1 LNLIVASNNVG
12 KILEI
17 RSLLKPIDVYSP
29 DDLDI
34 KIEVEETGNS
44 FFENALLKAKA
55 FAAETGVTALADDSG
70 LQVDALNG
78 QPGIHSARFGPPE
91 LDDKGR
97 CELLLKHLKNFPS
110 QQERKARFCCAM
122 VAFSP
127 NGQQCEATGY
137 CDGHITTKL
146 TGEGGFGYDPV
157 FFVTSHRCTMA
168 QLSKTAKNSISH
180 RGQAL
185 QAIRP
190 KLLRLLQEL

>member
-1 LNLIVASNNVG
+1 MASNNFG
-12 KILEI
+12 KIREI
-17 RSLLKPIDVYSP
+17 RSLLQPIEVHSP
-29 DDLDI
+29 DDLDLQ
-34 KIEVEETGNS
+34 IEVEETGNS

-55 FAAETGVTALADDSG
+55 FAAETGITALADDSG

-78 QPGIHSARFGPPE
+78 KPGIHSARFGPPE

-127 NGQQCEATGY
+127 NGQQCESMGY
-137 CDGHITTKL
+137 CEGHITTKL

-157 FFVTSHRCTMA
+157 FFIASHSCTIA
-168 QLSKTAKNSISH
+168 QLSKSTKNSISH
-180 RGQAL
+180 RGKAL

-190 KLLRLLQEL
+190 KLLKLLQAS

>member
-1 LNLIVASNNVG
+1 MNLIVASNNFG
-12 KILEI
+12 KIREI
-17 RSLLKPIDVYSP
+17 RSLLQPIEVHSP
-29 DDLDI
+29 DDLDLQ
-34 KIEVEETGNS
+34 IEVEETGNS

-55 FAAETGVTALADDSG
+55 FAAETGITALADDSG

-78 QPGIHSARFGPPE
+78 KPGIHSARFGPPE

-127 NGQQCEATGY
+127 NGQQCESMGY
-137 CDGHITTKL
+137 CEGHITTKL

-157 FFVTSHRCTMA
+157 FFIASHSCTIA
-168 QLSKTAKNSISH
+168 QLSKSTKNSISH
-180 RGQAL
+180 RGKAL

-190 KLLRLLQEL
+190 KLLKLLQAS

>member
-1 LNLIVASNNVG
+1 VASNNFG
-12 KILEI
+12 KIREI
-17 RSLLKPIDVYSP
+17 RSLLQPIEVHSP
-29 DDLDI
+29 DDLDLQ
-34 KIEVEETGNS
+34 IEVEETGNS

-55 FAAETGVTALADDSG
+55 FAAETGITALADDSG

-78 QPGIHSARFGPPE
+78 KPGIHSARFGPPE

-127 NGQQCEATGY
+127 NGQQCESMGY
-137 CDGHITTKL
+137 CEGHITTKL

-157 FFVTSHRCTMA
+157 FFIASHSCTIA
-168 QLSKTAKNSISH
+168 QLSKSTKNSISH
-180 RGQAL
+180 RGKAL

-190 KLLRLLQEL
+190 KLLKLLQAS